1 MIGLQD
7 YHRDPPKGS
16 STGRSKRKKVRD
28 KARKGKRIFL
38 FFLAIPL
45 LAAIFLFWT
54 YEQFRHSS
62 FFRVKAVRVE
72 GCARVPSQEVLS
84 SLALDPDSNIL
95 LLDLSALSARAESN
109 PWIQEASICR
119 CLPHT
124 LLVKVQERRPAGIL
138 VADKPYLIS
147 EDGVILARLHGQDGL
162 EMPLI
167 RLATPQGVLRVGDLV
182 QVGLFQRGST
192 IWRDLSQTLGAG
204 AQVREVCQAK
214 DGSLSVRLGGRMPSL
229 RLRPESAEEQFARLR
244 EVLMRYGT
252 DLGSLG
258 YIDLRFS
265 GKVILKSA
273 GTGGEEIGKG

>member
-1 MIGLQD
+1 LQD
-7 YHRDPPKGS
+7 YHRDSPQRS
-16 STGRSKRKKVRD
+16 STGRSKRKKARD
-28 KARKGKRIFL
+28 TGRKGKRIFL

-54 YEQFRHSS
+54 YEQFRHSP

-84 SLALDPDSNIL
+84 SLALEPDSNIL

-119 CLPHT
+119 RLPHT
-124 LLVKVQERRPAGIL
+124 LLVKVQERRPAGIW
-138 VADKPYLIS
+138 VAGKPYLIS
-147 EDGVILARLHGQDGL
+147 EDGVILARLQGQGGL
-162 EMPLI
+162 DMPLI
-167 RLATPQGVLRVGDLV
+167 RLATPEGVLRVGHQV

-192 IWRDLSQTLGAG
+192 IWRDLSQTLQGAG
-204 AQVREVCQAK
+204 AQIREVCQAK

-244 EVLMRYGT
+244 EVLTRYDL
-252 DLGSLG
+252 DLGSLE

-265 GKVILKSA
+265 GKVILKPA
-273 GTGGEEIGKG
+273 GRGGEQIGKG